1 MNPFSIRSRLAVSLA
16 ALAFTPLAALAAG
29 SASVNY
35 GGENGQV
42 YWQDNGTVRVDMA
55 SAAGEGYALLRDNK
69 VYMVNPNAPQGMP
82 QVMEVSEMFQ
92 LAAGFIN
99 EDEDDMFK
107 DLGENIQSIRKTGA
121 HETIAG
127 IQGEVYEITMQDE
140 TGNIETEQLVLTD
153 DPTVIELSEAFL
165 GFTGSMVGTN
175 YMNPLKAALPK
186 GKHGLL
192 RIGDGMIVESLD
204 RNTPAASIFELPSE
218 PVNFGGMMKRLMEQA
233 TQQ

>member
-1 MNPFSIRSRLAVSLA
+1 LAASLA

-35 GGENGQV
+35 GGESGQI
-42 YWQDNGTVRVDMA
+42 YWQDKGTVRVDMA
-55 SAAGEGYALLRDNK
+55 PAAGEGYALLKDSK
-69 VYMVNPNAPQGMP
+69 VYMVNPDAPQGMP
-82 QVMEVSEMFQ
+82 QVMEVGDMFQ

-99 EDEDDMFK
+99 EDDDDLLK

-153 DPTVIELSEAFL
+153 DPAVIELSEAFL
-165 GFTGSMVGTN
+165 GFTGSMIGAD
-175 YMNPLKAALPK
+175 YMNPLKTALPK

-218 PVNFGGMMKRLMEQA
+218 PVNFGGMMKQLMEQA